1 MGHGGQ
7 AAMEELDKVVWG
19 HWAAMLR
26 VDVMFE
32 GKGEK
37 GAPRGF

>member
-1 MGHGGQ
+1 
-7 AAMEELDKVVWG
+7 MEELDKVVWG